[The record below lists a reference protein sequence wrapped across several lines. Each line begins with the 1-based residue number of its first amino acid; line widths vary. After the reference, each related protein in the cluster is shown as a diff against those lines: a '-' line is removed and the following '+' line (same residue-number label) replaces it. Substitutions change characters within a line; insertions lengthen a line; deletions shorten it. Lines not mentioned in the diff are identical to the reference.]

1 MRKLCIG
8 QEALVYESAIIKQ
21 TWAEIII
28 FWREKQWINDV
39 TSHPTIIIFDGFQI
53 CDASATTK
61 TSLSTKILWCLNVV
75 LNNSLKDRV
84 LFIWN
89 ESFLRYIS
97 TFISYISAY
106 IFIQLLHSIYLKNVP
121 KFNIILYAILY
132 AYEMNLILVFSMCF
146 RFEWVGFFEFK
157 W

>member
-61 TSLSTKILWCLNVV
+61 TSLRTKILWCLNVV

-84 LFIWN
+84 LFI
-89 ESFLRYIS
+89 STLHLYVYTGILHFYVYFLPTVTRHI
-97 TFISYISAY
+97 
-106 IFIQLLHSIYLKNVP
+106 LKGCT
-121 KFNIILYAILY
+121 KY
-132 AYEMNLILVFSMCF
+132 AYKMNLILVKNLAHEMKHIYLLSQN
-146 RFEWVGFFEFK
+146 
-157 W
+157 